1 MGLSWTP
8 LISKNLEWSS
18 ASPGQNALTS
28 LGMLTDHQGPPG
40 LNNFATMLSAQ
51 PLMTS
56 IPSSNPSPVFGSG
69 QRGRVEGPPQADKL
83 GEEISVEIRPLFSQ
97 TCTARIQKFPDG
109 SGSPQMFP
117 DVSRCFQ
124 MCPEVSRGV

>member
-1 MGLSWTP
+1 MPAGALAFFTLSGGADPYKSMHCLAQQQQGTSKETPACATWT
-8 LISKNLEWSS
+8 
-18 ASPGQNALTS
+18 
-28 LGMLTDHQGPPG
+28 
-40 LNNFATMLSAQ
+40 
-51 PLMTS
+51 
-56 IPSSNPSPVFGSG
+56 
-69 QRGRVEGPPQADKL
+69 
-83 GEEISVEIRPLFSQ
+83 VEIRPLFSQ

>member
-1 MGLSWTP
+1 M
-8 LISKNLEWSS
+8 
-18 ASPGQNALTS
+18 
-28 LGMLTDHQGPPG
+28 
-40 LNNFATMLSAQ
+40 
-51 PLMTS
+51 
-56 IPSSNPSPVFGSG
+56 PSSRSLLEPVQRRLPTAVGSNKTF
-69 QRGRVEGPPQADKL
+69 RRRIL
-83 GEEISVEIRPLFSQ
+83 SLRTVEIRPLFSQ

>member
-1 MGLSWTP
+1 MPRAALSVIMVAMLRSSWPCFACSSSFGLCS
-8 LISKNLEWSS
+8 IFCIICREHRESV
-18 ASPGQNALTS
+18 
-28 LGMLTDHQGPPG
+28 
-40 LNNFATMLSAQ
+40 AT
-51 PLMTS
+51 
-56 IPSSNPSPVFGSG
+56 V
-69 QRGRVEGPPQADKL
+69 
-83 GEEISVEIRPLFSQ
+83 VEIRPLFSQ